1 MKPERIIWL
10 DDEAFIIKAQRMH
23 LHNKY
28 GYNIDFFTD
37 VNEFINS
44 FFTNNY
50 DFIILDVMMLVE
62 DFNKNRYITFT
73 KGDYNDMDDG
83 MNTGCVIARKICQCD
98 IKDKIFERNFEE
110 IPILFYSGR
119 NERRIDNY
127 VSVYCRNYLILRKP
141 QLTIGLHEAI
151 SKLYK
156 SYALD
161 SYIDKI
167 NALDK
172 RAKSFIE
179 LITYEINECGNV
191 YGAELYEELQQLEGM
206 LNEMKF
212 INGEFISTIKDS
224 DYYDSVKSDMN
235 RFNNSINDLN
245 NSLLLLKKKF
255 PEFPAEIMNVE
266 EIMFKNKLSC

>member
-1 MKPERIIWL
+1 MKPKRIIWL
-10 DDEAFIIKAQRMH
+10 DDEAFITKVSRMY
-23 LHNKY
+23 LHKEY
-28 GYNIDFFTD
+28 GYNIDFYTD
-37 VNEFINS
+37 VNDFINS
-44 FFTNNY
+44 LFTNNY

-73 KGDYNDMDDG
+73 KRDYNDMDNG
-83 MNTGCVIARKICQCD
+83 MNTGCVIARKICQCN
-98 IKDKIFERNFEE
+98 IQDKVFKRNFKE
-110 IPILFYSGR
+110 IPILFYSAR
-119 NERRIDNY
+119 NEKSIDNY
-127 VSVYCRNYLILRKP
+127 VSVYCRNYSILRKP

-167 NALDK
+167 NALDR

-266 EIMFKNKLSC
+266 ETMFKDK